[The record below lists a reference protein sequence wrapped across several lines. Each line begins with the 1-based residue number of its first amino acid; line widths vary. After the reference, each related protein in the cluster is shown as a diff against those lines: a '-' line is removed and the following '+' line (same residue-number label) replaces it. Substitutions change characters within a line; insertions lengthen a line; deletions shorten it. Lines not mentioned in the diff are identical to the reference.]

1 MEKRLESLDALRG
14 FDMLFIMGLAT
25 LISHICCLFPGGD
38 QFWLARQMGHVP
50 WHGWTHHD
58 TIFPLFLFIAGISFP
73 FSLNKQL
80 ENGKSIQDIYLKI
93 IRRGL
98 MLVFLGLVYNNLMKF
113 EFDTLRFCSV
123 LSRIGL
129 GWMFGALI
137 FTSVKSNR
145 IRAAIIAGILL
156 GYWLITIL
164 IPAPDANGADV
175 FSKQGNIACYLD
187 RVILGRHC
195 YRPEYDPEGLFSTIP
210 AIATA
215 LLGMLSGELVRKE
228 NLSGNQKVLYL
239 ATAGIIMALIGWAWN
254 FIYPIN
260 KALWS
265 SSFVCAVA
273 GYSLLMFALFY
284 YIIDIKGWRKWAKF
298 FVVIGMNSI
307 TIYLAQR
314 FFPFWEPQHRLL
326 DGIINL
332 FPDVLH
338 QVMVEL
344 TYILTCWAFLYFL
357 YKHKIFF
364 KV

>member
-1 MEKRLESLDALRG
+1 MEKQKTPQRLQSLDALRG
-14 FDMLFIMGLAT
+14 FDMFFIMGGAT
-25 LISHICCLFPGGD
+25 LIAAIAAFWPND
-38 QFWLARQMGHVP
+38 FTQWLAAQMDHVK
-50 WHGWTHHD
+50 WDGLAHHD

-175 FSKQGNIACYLD
+175 FSKQGD
-187 RVILGRHC
+187 
-195 YRPEYDPEGLFSTIP
+195 F
-210 AIATA
+210 
-215 LLGMLSGELVRKE
+215 
-228 NLSGNQKVLYL
+228 
-239 ATAGIIMALIGWAWN
+239 
-254 FIYPIN
+254 FI
-260 KALWS
+260 
-265 SSFVCAVA
+265 
-273 GYSLLMFALFY
+273 
-284 YIIDIKGWRKWAKF
+284 
-298 FVVIGMNSI
+298 
-307 TIYLAQR
+307 
-314 FFPFWEPQHRLL
+314 
-326 DGIINL
+326 
-332 FPDVLH
+332 
-338 QVMVEL
+338 
-344 TYILTCWAFLYFL
+344 
-357 YKHKIFF
+357 
-364 KV
+364 